1 MTYTLE
7 ALLAVVAGMVL
18 ISAVWLVLL
27 QRARGHARFLT
38 DQLRMVHGQV
48 EDLERQAAALLS
60 LAQRA
65 LPPGKRPELARE
77 AVPALDTALQEW
89 SRDIKELHRRLVV
102 NLHVIA
108 QLRKS
113 EEQLNARVLELEE
126 LLVEA
131 PEYVLR
137 ARFQAASAER
147 DYYRRKLLE
156 LQQALPEEGD
166 DIGQRLADL
175 TRQNEML
182 RAEIRQARRLAQV
195 MQRQIAMLQ
204 REDAERAGIAMRGLL
219 QRDLEPGAFD
229 SISDLPLEDPEEFT
243 GPIPEPVFQAPLAG
257 YDRPRAGR
265 AAPPTE
271 AEEPLPEPIAPF
283 AAGGEGER

>member
-7 ALLAVVAGMVL
+7 ALVAFMAGIVL
-18 ISAVWLVLL
+18 ISAVWLALF
-27 QRARGHARFLT
+27 QRVRGHARFLSH
-38 DQLRMVHGQV
+38 QLRTVHGQV
-48 EDLERQAAALLS
+48 EDLERLAAAFLS

-65 LPPGKRPELARE
+65 LPPGRRPELARE
-77 AVPALDTALQEW
+77 AVPALDLALQEW

-156 LQQALPEEGD
+156 LQQALPEGED
-166 DIGQRLADL
+166 DLPARMAELI
-175 TRQNEML
+175 RQNELL
-182 RAEIRQARRLAQV
+182 RSEIKQARRLAQV

-219 QRDLEPGAFD
+219 QHDLEPGAFD
-229 SISDLPLEDPEEFT
+229 SVSDLPEEDPEEYT
-243 GPIPEPVFQAPLAG
+243 GPQPERTVGDPLAG
-257 YDRPRAGR
+257 FDRPLPARR
-265 AAPPTE
+265 VPPVEDEAALPT
-271 AEEPLPEPIAPF
+271 PVPPF
-283 AAGGEGER
+283 AAGDEER

>member
-1 MTYTLE
+1 MTDTLE
-7 ALLAVVAGMVL
+7 AILAVVSGMVL
-18 ISAVWLVLL
+18 ISGFWMVVI
-27 QRARGHARFLT
+27 QRTRRHARFLA
-38 DQLRMVHGQV
+38 DQLRTVRGQV
-48 EDLERQAAALLS
+48 EDLERQSGALLS

-77 AVPALDTALQEW
+77 AVPALDLALQEW

-137 ARFQAASAER
+137 ARFQAASTER

-156 LQQALPEEGD
+156 LQQALPDSGD
-166 DIGQRLADL
+166 DVGQRLADL
-175 TRQNEML
+175 TTENETL
-182 RAEIRQARRLAQV
+182 RAELRQTRRLAQV
-195 MQRQIAMLQ
+195 LQRQVSMLQ
-204 REDAERAGIAMRGLL
+204 REDAERSGIAMRGLL
-219 QRDLEPGAFD
+219 QHDLEPGAFD
-229 SISDLPLEDPEEFT
+229 SISDMPLEDPEEFT
-243 GPIPEPVFQAPLAG
+243 GPVPEPGFRDPLIG
-257 YDRPRAGR
+257 FDRPRPVV
-265 AAPPTE
+265 APLP
-271 AEEPLPEPIAPF
+271 AEVKEPLPQPIAPF
-283 AAGGEGER
+283 ATGERK